1 MKADQGEGCEGEA
14 GTFANELPAPSQKYA
29 DLSSKPRAMHAS
41 TIKWRIF
48 PTGGTHRLR
57 LLEHSKNTGSTISK
71 LQEIPKMDSIRSQ
84 QFAGDQHET

>member
-14 GTFANELPAPSQKYA
+14 GTFASELPAPSQKYA

-48 PTGGTHRLR
+48 PTEGTHKLQ

-71 LQEIPKMDSIRSQ
+71 LQMIPKMDSICSR
-84 QFAGDQHET
+84 QFAGNQPET